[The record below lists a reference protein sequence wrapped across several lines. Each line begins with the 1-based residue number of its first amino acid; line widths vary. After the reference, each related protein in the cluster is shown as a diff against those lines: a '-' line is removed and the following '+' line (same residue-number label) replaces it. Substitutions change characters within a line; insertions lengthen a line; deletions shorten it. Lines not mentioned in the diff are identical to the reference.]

1 MNPYATFITIYGL
14 VVIGKRL
21 FTYFTWKICC
31 PLVSEIQVFNERQ
44 ELIKL
49 RLCVL
54 SQFVI
59 KLSQFVIT
67 VAL

>member
-14 VVIGKRL
+14 VVIGNRL

-44 ELIKL
+44 ELINTMCTIAICNK
-49 RLCVL
+49 
-54 SQFVI
+54 I
-59 KLSQFVIT
+59 
-67 VAL
+67 VAICNNCRIMK